1 MICELYCNKAVIEI
15 RKKKEKENPSLTAA
29 LTNASPTQGSVLN
42 YKADRSQHILFLR
55 SETQEGAGRL

>member
-1 MICELYCNKAVIEI
+1 MICELYRNKAVIEI

-42 YKADRSQHILFLR
+42 YKADRSQHKLF
-55 SETQEGAGRL
+55 